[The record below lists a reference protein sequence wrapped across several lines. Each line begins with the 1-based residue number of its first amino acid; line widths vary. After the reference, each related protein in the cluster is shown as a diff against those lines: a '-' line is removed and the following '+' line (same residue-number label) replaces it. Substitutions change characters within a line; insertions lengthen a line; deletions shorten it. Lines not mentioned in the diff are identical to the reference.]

1 MKQRLFRFV
10 SAVVAVAAIALTLAA
25 CAPASTGVA
34 SAPAAGQPSKAS
46 GYTKVSPA
54 ELTAMLAKK
63 DFPLI
68 NVHVPYE
75 GEIESTDKF
84 VPYDQIGA
92 NLDKLPADKGAKI
105 VLYCRSGNM
114 STTAANTLV
123 GLGYT
128 NVYELN
134 GGMYAWKEAGYQLVE
149 KPGR

>member
-10 SAVVAVAAIALTLAA
+10 SAVVAVAAIAVSLAA
-25 CAPASTGVA
+25 CAPASTRVA

-46 GYTKVSPA
+46 GYTKVSPS

-75 GEIESTDKF
+75 GEIEGTDKF

-105 VLYCRSGNM
+105 VLYCRSGAM
-114 STTAANTLV
+114 SAIAAKTLV
-123 GLGYT
+123 AAGYT
-128 NVYELN
+128 NVLELR
-134 GGMYAWKEAGYQLVE
+134 GGMEAWRDAGYQIVE
-149 KPGR
+149 RSR